1 MYFRGIFF
9 LRTRQIC
16 ASIAG
21 LLQTNLTQ
29 LSVKIASRKQV
40 VIQSSGYLARVQVT

>member
-1 MYFRGIFF
+1 MYSREIFF
-9 LRTRQIC
+9 LRTRQIS

-29 LSVKIASRKQV
+29 FSVKIASRKQV
-40 VIQSSGYLARVQVT
+40 VIQSSGSLALSGK